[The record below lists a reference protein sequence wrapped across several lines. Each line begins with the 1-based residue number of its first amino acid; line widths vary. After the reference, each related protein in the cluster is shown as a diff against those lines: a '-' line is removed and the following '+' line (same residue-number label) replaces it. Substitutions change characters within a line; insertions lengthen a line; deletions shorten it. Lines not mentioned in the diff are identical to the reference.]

1 MAERCPIAV
10 FVSPH
15 GYGHAARAC
24 AVMEA
29 LAELDRAVTFE
40 VFTLVPEW
48 FFADS
53 LSCRF
58 GYHPLLTDVGLA
70 QTTPIAEDLDE
81 TLRQLAGFLPF
92 GDAALDALAA
102 ELHRLGCRLA
112 LADIS
117 PLGLAAARR
126 ARIPSVLVENFTWDW
141 IYEPYVERR
150 PAFSAAI
157 ATLAGVF
164 AAADT
169 RVQTEPVCRR
179 NGSSPVVPPV
189 SRAPRTPA
197 AAIRRTLGLPEDAR
211 TVLITMGGV
220 PWRPAALDRIESHAE
235 AFFVVPG
242 ASDRIERRGRLVALP
257 HRSGFFH
264 PDLVH
269 AADAVIG
276 KLGYSTVAEV
286 YAAGVPLGHVGR
298 PTFRESPTLA
308 AFVNAAMP
316 GLPITPEELASGAWI
331 EKLPALLALGRAQG
345 TRANGAEAAAHIA
358 LGLLAR

>member
-1 MAERCPIAV
+1 M
-10 FVSPH
+10 
-15 GYGHAARAC
+15 G
-24 AVMEA
+24 A
-29 LAELDRAVTFE
+29 LAKLDPAVTFE

-58 GYHPLLTDVGLA
+58 AYHPLLTDVGLA
-70 QTTPIAEDLDE
+70 QTTPLAEDLDE
-81 TLRQLAGFLPF
+81 TLRRLAGFLPF
-92 GDAALDALAA
+92 DDSALDTLAA

-126 ARIPSVLVENFTWDW
+126 AQIPSVLVENFTWDW
-141 IYEPYVERR
+141 IYEPYAERR
-150 PAFSAAI
+150 PVFSTAI

-164 AAADT
+164 AAADA
-169 RVQTEPVCRR
+169 RIQTEPVCRR
-179 NGSSPVVPPV
+179 VGSSPVVPPV
-189 SRAPRTPA
+189 SRAPRTSPA
-197 AAIRRTLGLPEDAR
+197 TIRRTLGLPEDAR

-220 PWRPAALDRIESHAE
+220 PWRPGALDRLESHSE
-235 AFFVVPG
+235 TFFVVPG
-242 ASDRIERRGRLVALP
+242 ASDRFERRGRLVALP

-269 AADAVIG
+269 AADAVVG

-286 YAAGVPLGHVGR
+286 YAAGAPLGHVGR
-298 PTFRESPTLA
+298 PTFRESPALA

-331 EKLPALLALGRAQG
+331 EKLPGLLALGRARG
-345 TRANGAEAAAHIA
+345 PRANGAEAAARITLRL
-358 LGLLAR
+358 LGH